1 MIKIEKELIN
11 KAKKFVRENK
21 IKNTK
26 DADKDVLVRDISL
39 NLIKETF
46 ENGIY
51 FTSDELYDKNE
62 KKFLEHKGKN
72 YVIHKYRNKKI
83 ISYIILDLINHI
95 LISFVLKD
103 DYIIIIHAGEP
114 TRREIEKFKQ
124 KIKNLKNSTL

>member
-21 IKNTK
+21 IKNTS
-26 DADKDVLVRDISL
+26 DADKDVLFRDISL
-39 NLIKETF
+39 DLIKETF

-51 FTSDELYDKNE
+51 FTSDELYDQDE

-72 YVIHKYRNKKI
+72 YVIHRYRNKRI
-83 ISYIILDLINHI
+83 MSYITLDLINHI

-103 DYIIIIHAGEP
+103 DFILIIHAGEP
-114 TRREIEKFKQ
+114 TRKEIEKFKR
-124 KIKNLKNSTL
+124 KIKDLKNSTL

>member
-51 FTSDELYDKNE
+51 FTSDELDDKNE

>member
-1 MIKIEKELIN
+1 VIKIDKELIY
-11 KAKKFVRENK
+11 KAKKFVRENI
-21 IKNTK
+21 IKNTL

-39 NLIKETF
+39 DLIKETF

-62 KKFLEHKGKN
+62 KKFLEHKSKN

-83 ISYIILDLINHI
+83 MSYITLNLIKHI

-103 DYIIIIHAGEP
+103 DFILIIHAGEP
-114 TRREIEKFKQ
+114 TQKEIEKFKR
-124 KIKNLKNSTL
+124 KIKDLKNLSF